1 MDPTLVLTDEQ
12 KKTRFRKMIDKKGG
26 PSDSPITSP
35 NSVTAASSSRSNP
48 NILVQEPKQPR
59 VESGS
64 SRIESSSRRTE
75 FKLHTTETRF
85 GGQIRRSRTVDSV
98 ISPFISSKEVPRSRR
113 FSGNKISTSRKTD
126 NINFE
131 PIGKYYFMNHYIVST
146 NRKKG
151 VFLFV
156 I

>member
-12 KKTRFRKMIDKKGG
+12 KKTRFRKMIDKKG

-59 VESGS
+59 VESGSS

-113 FSGNKISTSRKTD
+113 FSGNKISTSSRKTD
-126 NINFE
+126 NITFE
-131 PIGKYYFMNHYIVST
+131 PIGKYYFMNRYIVSSEYQ
-146 NRKKG
+146 
-151 VFLFV
+151 
-156 I
+156 